1 MLGGADDGGNGDDG
15 DRGMGRG
22 RARSVILFIGD
33 GMGATQRDAARRL
46 LGRPLAM
53 DGLPVHGRVGTASAD
68 PVALVTDSAAA
79 GTALATGVKT
89 LNGSIAIGPDG
100 ERLTSMLD
108 LAKAAGKAT
117 GLVTTCQ
124 VTDAT
129 PAAFGAHVGSRTEQ
143 DEIARQYIEEA
154 RVDVILGGGEDYWY
168 PVGDPGVFPDDPGD
182 EPTEY
187 SRGTRGNLVD
197 RAIERGYDYASSAE
211 GLRRARGPKVL
222 GLFANQNLF
231 DAAPPGQGA
240 RYEPIVSLAE
250 MTTRAIELLSAD
262 GDGFFLMVEE
272 AAIDRMAHKNNAALA
287 VGAVLALDRAVAVG
301 LEYAARH
308 PDTLIIVTADHE
320 CGGLEAGADVP
331 SVSPVEDAASP
342 DEVTGEARVVEDP
355 ADRTFRVTWDLRWT
369 TTGHTAVPVPLSAIG
384 PGSGRLTGEIDN
396 VDLFP
401 VIVEAM
407 GLTPPTPDP
416 GLDRDLALASSVG
429 SARGAP
435 VS

>member
-1 MLGGADDGGNGDDG
+1 MGERRDEGGSVRGGADGGGDGI
-15 DRGMGRG
+15 GRD

-46 LGRPLAM
+46 LGRPLVM

-89 LNGSIAIGPDG
+89 LNGSIAIGPGG

-129 PAAFGAHVGSRTEQ
+129 PAAFGAHVPSRTEQ
-143 DEIARQYIEEA
+143 DEIARQYIEETG
-154 RVDVILGGGEDYWY
+154 VDVILGGGEDFWY
-168 PVGDPGVFPDDPGD
+168 PAGDPGMFPDDPGD
-182 EPTEY
+182 EPTEW
-187 SRGTRGNLVD
+187 SRGTRGNLVR
-197 RAIERGYDYASSAE
+197 RAIERGYTYVSSAE
-211 GLRRARGPKVL
+211 GLRQARGRKVL

-231 DAAPPGQGA
+231 DAAPPGRGA

-250 MTTRAIELLSAD
+250 MTTRAIELLAAD
-262 GDGFFLMVEE
+262 SDGFFLMVEE

-287 VGAVLALDRAVAVG
+287 VGAVLHLDRAVAAG
-301 LEYAARH
+301 LAYAERH

-320 CGGLEAGADVP
+320 CGGLEAGAL
-331 SVSPVEDAASP
+331 ASDRDEGIDDTP
-342 DEVTGEARVVEDP
+342 DDETRQPQDP
-355 ADRTFRVTWDLRWT
+355 ADRDFRRTWGLRWT
-369 TTGHTAVPVPLSAIG
+369 TTGHTAAAVPLSATG
-384 PGSGRLTGEIDN
+384 PGSERLAGEIDN

-401 VIVEAM
+401 IVVGAM
-407 GLTPPTPDP
+407 ALIPAP
-416 GLDRDLALASSVG
+416 RELALAPSGG
-429 SARGAP
+429 SERGAP
-435 VS
+435 R

>member
-1 MLGGADDGGNGDDG
+1 MLGGVDDGDKRNDG
-15 DRGMGRG
+15 DRGTGRG

-53 DGLPVHGRVGTASAD
+53 DGLPVHGLVGTDSVD

-100 ERLTSMLD
+100 ERLTSVLD

-129 PAAFGAHVGSRTEQ
+129 PAAFAAHVPSRTEQ
-143 DEIARQYIEEA
+143 DEIARQYIEETG
-154 RVDVILGGGEDYWY
+154 VDVILGGGEDYWY
-168 PVGDPGVFPDDPGD
+168 PAGDPGAFPDDPGD

-187 SRGTRGNLVD
+187 SRGTQGNLVD
-197 RAIERGYDYASSAE
+197 RAIERGYAYVTSAE
-211 GLRRARGPKVL
+211 GLRRVRGRKVL

-240 RYEPIVSLAE
+240 RYHPIVSLAE
-250 MTTRAIELLSAD
+250 MTIRAIELLAAD
-262 GDGFFLMVEE
+262 SDGFFLMVEE

-287 VGAVLALDRAVAVG
+287 VGAVLALDQAVSAG
-301 LEYAARH
+301 LDYAARH
-308 PDTLIIVTADHE
+308 PDTLVIVTADHE
-320 CGGLEAGADVP
+320 CGGLEAGVNVAGDP
-331 SVSPVEDAASP
+331 DGTDEGAGDA
-342 DEVTGEARVVEDP
+342 TGAVRQPEDP
-355 ADRTFRVTWDLRWT
+355 ADLDFRRGLGLRWT
-369 TTGHTAVPVPLSAIG
+369 TIGHTAAPVPLTAVG
-384 PGSGRLTGEIDN
+384 PGSERLAGEIDN

-401 VIVEAM
+401 TIVAAM
-407 GLTPPTPDP
+407 GLTP
-416 GLDRDLALASSVG
+416 LRREMAMAALGG
-429 SARGAP
+429 SERGARL
-435 VS
+435 